1 MSMFWLIV
9 ALIILIPVVELWGLI
24 TVGGWIGAGPT
35 ILLVILTGVV
45 GGFLAK
51 REGLHTYQLAMI
63 QLRNGEVPGD
73 TLIDGLLILV
83 GGLMLLTPGFFSDII
98 GFLLIFPLTRGIAKM
113 FLIKTI
119 SKKINEGSIIWI
131 RRK

>member
-1 MSMFWLIV
+1 MFWLIV
-9 ALIILIPVVELWGLI
+9 ALIILVPTIELWGLI

-35 ILLVILTGVV
+35 ILLVIATGVL
-45 GGFLAK
+45 GGYLAK

-63 QLRNGEVPGD
+63 QLRNGEIPGD

-83 GGLMLLTPGFFSDII
+83 GGLMLLTPGFFTDIF
-98 GFLLIFPLTRGIAKM
+98 GFLLIFPLTRGIVKM
-113 FLIKTI
+113 FVIKGIT
-119 SKKINEGSIIWI
+119 KKINEGSIIWI